1 MALSNEN
8 DMVMPVTPMCG
19 YGNGG
24 FGNSFGGDWAW
35 IILLLL
41 LAGNGG
47 WGNGFGGNNDVL
59 PYMWNTQ
66 TQNDVNRGFD
76 NAGLAGQLATIN
88 SSIVSGFSNAEVAG
102 CNRAMDTM
110 QAFNSVQAQLA
121 QCCCENRLATANL
134 SADLAREAC
143 ADRSAVA
150 DGVQKILDQ
159 MCQDKIDAKNERI
172 ADLERQLTLANLAAS
187 QSAQTSAILADNSR
201 QTAVLEDYLNP
212 VARPAY
218 IVHNPNCCQQSYG
231 CGCGM

>member
-1 MALSNEN
+1 MALSNDN
-8 DMVMPVTPMCG
+8 DMVMPVTPMG
-19 YGNGG
+19 AYGNGG

-47 WGNGFGGNNDVL
+47 WGNGFGGNNEVL

-143 ADRSAVA
+143 ADRAAVT

-187 QSAQTSAILADNSR
+187 QGAQTAAILADNSK

-218 IVHNPNCCQQSYG
+218 IVQNPNCCQQSYG

>member
-1 MALSNEN
+1 MALSNDN
-8 DMVMPVTPMCG
+8 DMVMPVAPMCG

-47 WGNGFGGNNDVL
+47 WGNGFGGNNEVL

-143 ADRSAVA
+143 ADRAAVT

-187 QSAQTSAILADNSR
+187 QGAQTAAILADNSK

-218 IVHNPNCCQQSYG
+218 IVQNPNCCQQSYG